1 MCLVEVERVATRGYR
16 EVEGDGGRGL
26 RSGENQREEEGR
38 GGEGRRGEMQRERER
53 EGEGEEVPCRDR
65 EERKVLYTCL
75 HKLSK
80 VCYTKPL
87 VTYKFC
93 SA

>member
-1 MCLVEVERVATRGYR
+1 LKELQHVGTEKWRERIEEWGKPERG
-16 EVEGDGGRGL
+16 GG
-26 RSGENQREEEGR
+26 EGR
-38 GGEGRRGEMQRERER
+38 GGEERRGEMQRERER
-53 EGEGEEVPCRDR
+53 EREGEEVPCRDR

-93 SA
+93 FASKSLFI